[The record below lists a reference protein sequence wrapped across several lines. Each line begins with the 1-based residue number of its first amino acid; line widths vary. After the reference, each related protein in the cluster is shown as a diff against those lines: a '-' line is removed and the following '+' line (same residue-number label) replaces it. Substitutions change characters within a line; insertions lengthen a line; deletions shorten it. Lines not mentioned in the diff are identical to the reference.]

1 MSGID
6 KIACKLTFIPP
17 PPPNPKYIAIHFYPK
32 RETNGHV
39 HLILLHSMLTVILI
53 TFWDIFD
60 SNTASI

>member
-17 PPPNPKYIAIHFYPK
+17 PPTPNPKYIAIHFYPK

-39 HLILLHSMLTVILI
+39 HLILLHSYVNCDIDNILGH
-53 TFWDIFD
+53 F
-60 SNTASI
+60 